1 MFKKF
6 DSVSAI
12 LSFTVLVVTAASAT
26 AQPSKTTTQQALP
39 SSRAVLPREVFVHP
53 KAAVV
58 AVKREGRVQLAGD
71 KRRVTEAMQRALN
84 NGKEPGVVRDIR
96 ILSVQKANYLAVQIE
111 KQGTLYLQLQP
122 SNGGI
127 QGIFHVGD
135 LNSLYCSGGCSA
147 CALVP
152 SSLSQGT
159 GPQCSCAEENQ
170 APLTDCKLYPRRN
183 VSQLAAQFNGELLA
197 LGFEVVDGGTS
208 MSEGPKVTKGVTRD
222 STPTR
227 TDPIKRPNN

>member
-1 MFKKF
+1 MFKKL
-6 DSVSAI
+6 DSVSAL
-12 LSFTVLVVTAASAT
+12 LSFTVLVVTATSVMS
-26 AQPSKTTTQQALP
+26 QPSKTPTQRALP
-39 SSRAVLPREVFVHP
+39 GSIPVLSREILISP

-71 KRRVTEAMQRALN
+71 KQKVTEAMQRALN

-96 ILSVQKANYLAVQIE
+96 ILSLQKANYLALQIE

-122 SNGGI
+122 SNGGV
-127 QGIFHVGD
+127 QGIFYVGD
-135 LNSLYCSGGCSA
+135 LNSLYCSGGCGA
-147 CALVP
+147 CKVVP

-183 VSQLAAQFNGELLA
+183 VGQLVAQFNHELLA
-197 LGFEVVDGGTS
+197 IGFEVTDGGAAA
-208 MSEGPKVTKGVTRD
+208 SEGPNVVKEATRE
-222 STPTR
+222 TRPGR
-227 TDPIKRPNN
+227 TDPIKRPN